1 MSGIFKAYDI
11 NLLRKQVKKSHMGPI
26 YYIYD
31 NEYNAGHSPGALT
44 GTTRELCKVGLSLF
58 NGYRIGLA
66 DVFGSIGSSR
76 EALKVFFEACDI
88 RTKGKLKGAIK

>member
-1 MSGIFKAYDI
+1 MYFVNEDHKDNYFVLMGIY
-11 NLLRKQVKKSHMGPI
+11 
-26 YYIYD
+26 
-31 NEYNAGHSPGALT
+31 
-44 GTTRELCKVGLSLF
+44 
-58 NGYRIGLA
+58 GYRIGLA